1 MYILALVLSLLAS
14 LHLVSGHA
22 SIWHPAMWGFN
33 VTAQTFSYDNRPVV
47 PLVDMSFSEWWFHGH
62 LGYPPHID
70 DVFEL
75 PAGQNVTAQIACEKG
90 ATTYYASSE
99 GGNVQDPSTPNAV
112 CPGSP
117 TSEYHTTGLSD
128 VKGCALAIAYK
139 SNVSDIQPDDF
150 TIFSVNQTCVW
161 NRYTDFSVPE
171 KMPPC
176 PDNMCTCAFFW
187 IHSPDSGSEQNY
199 MNGFQCRITNST
211 SSVGLATSKV
221 ARRCGADPANGKP
234 SAVPGN
240 CTYGAKQPLY
250 WYQAEQNN
258 MFEGTYSPPF
268 YNDLYNFLDGAQSDI
283 FQDSYSSIPTPGPN
297 QTVLPVL
304 AAPAAPATSIGGSTT
319 PALPTS
325 TAPVSVTSPSATPS
339 SVINSQ
345 CLSKRSASSDS
356 RRHASPERGPVSSF
370 THRAVGMTR
379 RSRRFHPERRLD
391 LWKPF

>member
-1 MYILALVLSLLAS
+1 
-14 LHLVSGHA
+14 
-22 SIWHPAMWGFN
+22 MWGFN

-187 IHSPDSGSEQNY
+187 IHSPDSGSEQ
-199 MNGFQCRITNST
+199 
-211 SSVGLATSKV
+211 
-221 ARRCGADPANGKP
+221 
-234 SAVPGN
+234 SAHCSPN
-240 CTYGAKQPLY
+240 LY
-250 WYQAEQNN
+250 
-258 MFEGTYSPPF
+258 S
-268 YNDLYNFLDGAQSDI
+268 
-283 FQDSYSSIPTPGPN
+283 
-297 QTVLPVL
+297 
-304 AAPAAPATSIGGSTT
+304 
-319 PALPTS
+319 
-325 TAPVSVTSPSATPS
+325 
-339 SVINSQ
+339 
-345 CLSKRSASSDS
+345 
-356 RRHASPERGPVSSF
+356 
-370 THRAVGMTR
+370 
-379 RSRRFHPERRLD
+379 
-391 LWKPF
+391 